1 MKKIFRGIRD
11 ISASV
16 IRHILAL
23 FLVSAVWAMSA
34 CSSIEKLFSKDKTE
48 YISPDKLA
56 IQHQSKIMECFINRD
71 PEPIKN
77 LMSGF
82 AVENSP
88 DIDGQIVRA
97 FDFLDGE
104 IVSYD
109 KPFPS
114 ACGAREQK
122 DYGAETRYVITDKG
136 TEYTIGFKGWYSYDK
151 DPEKVGIT
159 AIWVFNETTIE
170 QFKNQYKEKLTKYPL
185 RNKSVCD
192 QLDYFNIKWQ
202 TCIGYDE

>member
-1 MKKIFRGIRD
+1 MKKILYRIRD

-23 FLVSAVWAMSA
+23 ILLLAVWAMSA

-48 YISPDKLA
+48 YISPDNLA

-71 PEPIKN
+71 PEPIKS

-82 AVENSP
+82 AVENNP
-88 DIDGQIVRA
+88 DIDGQIVKA
-97 FDFLDGE
+97 FDFLDGK

-122 DYGAETRYVITDKG
+122 AYGAETRHVITDKG

-151 DPEKVGIT
+151 APEKVGIT
-159 AIWVFNETTIE
+159 AIYVSNETTVE

-185 RNKSVCD
+185 RNKSVGD
-192 QLDYFNIKWQ
+192 QLDYFNIKYQ